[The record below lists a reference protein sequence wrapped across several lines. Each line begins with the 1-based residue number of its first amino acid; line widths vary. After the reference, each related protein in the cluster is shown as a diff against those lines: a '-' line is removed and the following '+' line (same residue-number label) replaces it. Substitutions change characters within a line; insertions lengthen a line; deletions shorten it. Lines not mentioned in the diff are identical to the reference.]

1 MVALNVRSCTDRLSH
16 THLKVRDILINEN
29 VMVTM
34 KWENRHNNFVHT
46 LWILH
51 IVSTMQVLGVVCV
64 LSANKSVKG
73 DYYIYYF
80 YISI

>member
-1 MVALNVRSCTDRLSH
+1 VKAIDLMSVIGH
-16 THLKVRDILINEN
+16 PLKTIER
-29 VMVTM
+29 T
-34 KWENRHNNFVHT
+34 NFLHT

-51 IVSTMQVLGVVCV
+51 IVATMQVLGVVCV
-64 LSANKSVKG
+64 LSANKRVKG